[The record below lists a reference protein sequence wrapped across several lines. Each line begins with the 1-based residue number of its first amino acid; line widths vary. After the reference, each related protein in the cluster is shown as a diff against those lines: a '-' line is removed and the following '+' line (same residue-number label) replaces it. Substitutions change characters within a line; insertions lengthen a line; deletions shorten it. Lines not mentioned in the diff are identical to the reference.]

1 MTRLSP
7 DQIADLKARHPV
19 PEIAG
24 ALVRLRAARGQW
36 THRGPCPICSP
47 KTESRT
53 AARFE
58 CNAERWTCANCQD
71 GGDVIRLVA
80 RINNLDQ
87 ARDFG
92 RIVALLGGPQPI
104 DEAEA
109 ARRRQAAE
117 AKRQRQEAASAR
129 YRERERLRLYR
140 SFWRLQDEKGIPTQ
154 TRPWPGTPVESYL
167 RGRGLDVPHR
177 ARLRFHPD
185 MPLFADGREDEPRLL
200 HRGPAMLAAI
210 MAPDAAGVMR
220 FSGLHIT
227 WLDPNAGRVSGGG
240 VLSAGNK
247 GKLAIVDPETGE
259 RVLSRKVR
267 GHKAGGFID
276 LGDGGAAP
284 DAPGAA
290 TVRMFA
296 GEGIESVLAVYTA
309 LRRSGKLRAL
319 DLFRSG
325 VDLGNLAGRALDRLP
340 HPTQKTDVVDKA
352 TGEVKARR
360 TLMVPG
366 VDPDLESDAMPVP
379 ADVDE
384 LVLLGDGDSD
394 PFSTRCAMARAAKRH
409 ARAITRSKD
418 APTGA
423 AEHPSFASCASGAD
437 LASPL
442 SPAAGGAEIF
452 SADASCPRQAERIVR
467 VIWPRPGLDFNDMLQ
482 ATKESDQ

>member
-1 MTRLSP
+1 MTRLTP
-7 DQIADLKARHPV
+7 EQIDDLKARHPV
-19 PEIAG
+19 PDVAG
-24 ALVRLRAARGQW
+24 ALVRLRAARGKW
-36 THRGPCPICSP
+36 THRGPCPICSA

-53 AARFE
+53 AGRFE
-58 CNAERWTCANCQD
+58 CNAERWVCGSCQD
-71 GGDVIRLVA
+71 GGDVIALVA
-80 RINNLDQ
+80 KINRLDP
-87 ARDFG
+87 ARDFA
-92 RIVALLGGPQPI
+92 RIVDLLGGAQPI
-104 DEAEA
+104 DPAEAE
-109 ARRRQAAE
+109 RRRAAAE
-117 AKRQRQEAASAR
+117 AKRRRQEESTAR
-129 YRERERLRLYR
+129 YRERERKRLY
-140 SFWRLQDEKGIPTQ
+140 SVFWCNA
-154 TRPWPGTPVESYL
+154 RPWPGTPVETYL
-167 RGRGLDVPHR
+167 RGRGLDVPQR

-185 MPLFADGREDEPRLL
+185 MPYFADGREDEPRLI
-200 HRGPAMLAAI
+200 HHGPAMLAAI
-210 MAPDAAGVMR
+210 MAPGPDGVPR

-227 WLDPNAGRVSGGG
+227 WLDPNVGRVMGGG

-259 RVLSRKVR
+259 AVPSKKVR

-276 LGDGGAAP
+276 LGDGGGAP

-319 DLFRSG
+319 DLFRSA

-340 HPTQKTDVVDKA
+340 HPTQKIDVVDKV
-352 TGEVKARR
+352 TGEIKARR

-366 VDPDLESDAMPVP
+366 VEADLESDIMPVP
-379 ADVDE
+379 ATVDE

-409 ARAITRSKD
+409 QRAIMRSKV

-423 AEHPSFASCASGAD
+423 AEHPSFASSAS
-437 LASPL
+437 LSSPPP
-442 SPAAGGAEIF
+442 SPAAGGAENF
-452 SADASCPRQAERIVR
+452 SADASCARRVR

-482 ATKESDQ
+482 GKDATK